1 MKRASGSAAAILR
14 STASSCPPAAVTAT
28 ASVAQA
34 DTRPYRL
41 VVTGGGDTGTAFVL
55 HDGLTIGRSAN
66 RAEFVLTDPEVS
78 SLHARIE
85 RDGGAPVLIDAGST
99 NGTFVND
106 ERITSRQLQPG
117 DRVRLGGVQ
126 LVVEAAG

>member
-1 MKRASGSAAAILR
+1 VD
-14 STASSCPPAAVTAT
+14 PF
-28 ASVAQA
+28 AQS

-41 VVTGGGDTGTAFVL
+41 VVTNGSAAGTAFVL
-55 HDGLTIGRSAN
+55 HGGLTIGRVPG
-66 RAEFVLTDPEVS
+66 RADFVLADPEVS
-78 SLHARIE
+78 SVHARVE
-85 RDGGAPVLIDAGST
+85 RDSGPPILIDANST

-106 ERITSRQLQPG
+106 ERITSRPLRPG